1 MFVCTLDIARN
12 SVGSLPHTC
21 LAKHQMEFGEKRD
34 LKNKRIGKLSVQF
47 LHSVKSKFL
56 RGILCQSV
64 RVEGE
69 FLE

>member
-12 SVGSLPHTC
+12 SAGSLPHTC
-21 LAKHQMEFGEKRD
+21 LAKHQMAFGEKKDFR
-34 LKNKRIGKLSVQF
+34 KKRIGKLSVQF
-47 LHSVKSKFL
+47 FHSVKSKFL

-64 RVEGE
+64 RVEEE